1 MWENKMNKKRVLNV
15 HRFVVRLFC
24 VLLFFS
30 ISSFFSLAAAP
41 EQYTP
46 DDNENTDNQMNIPP
60 VAIVEADPTEAYVYE
75 MITFD
80 GSGSYDPGASESGS
94 PEYSPSHHENPGV
107 SPSPDEEPTGTIVS
121 YQWDF
126 GDQSDLSMTD
136 DPVITYSYKEAGIY
150 TAILTVFDDEGASDD
165 ADIKITILEE
175 SIPNKPPLANAGGP
189 YFAWKDE
196 MITLDGSG
204 SSDTDGD
211 IITYH
216 WTFHDDTEAFG
227 AFVDK
232 SFSEEGIFSVTL
244 GVTDNDEGYC
254 EDETTIHVCVLNTAP
269 IANHD
274 GPYFGWISKPI
285 SFSALESFDSDG
297 EIVSYHWDFGDGSTG
312 VDAETLHIYENEGTF
327 TIILTVEDNEGRT
340 NTAETYA
347 IIVALYNAP
356 TTPEVTIPT
365 HSGGE
370 YTFSMMSSD
379 PDGDS
384 ICYHIDFGDGS
395 EKTTPYFSSDVMVST
410 SHRWKEAGTYV
421 ISIYAEDTTGEVSES
436 VTLQVDIS
444 EQVGS
449 EVGASSKEGFW
460 SLEIPLELLVIIIGL
475 LVSCALIF
483 IAIKKRR
490 KPKNEYLTDS
500 EILYHIK

>member
-1 MWENKMNKKRVLNV
+1 MWENKMNTKRMFNL
-15 HRFVVRLFC
+15 RWC
-24 VLLFFS
+24 VIGLISILFFLS
-30 ISSFFSLAAAP
+30 SSSFLSLAAP

-46 DDNENTDNQMNIPP
+46 DDDADITDDEMNMPP

-80 GSGSYDPGASESGS
+80 GSGSYDPDASGSGS

-107 SPSPDEEPTGTIVS
+107 SPSPDEEPKGAIVS

-126 GDQSDLSMTD
+126 GDQSDLSITS
-136 DPVITYSYKEAGIY
+136 DPIITHSYKEARVY
-150 TAILTVFDDEGASDD
+150 TAILTVFDDKGASDD
-165 ADIKITILEE
+165 ADIQITILEE
-175 SIPNKPPLANAGGP
+175 SIPNVPPLANAGGP

-204 SSDTDGD
+204 SSDTDGT

-216 WTFHDDTEAFG
+216 WTFHDETEAFG
-227 AFVDK
+227 TIVDK
-232 SFSEEGIFSVTL
+232 SFSEEGVFSVTL
-244 GVTDNDEGYC
+244 RVTDNEDGYS
-254 EDETTIHVCVLNTAP
+254 EDETSIHVCVLNNAP
-269 IANHD
+269 IAYHD
-274 GPYFGWISKPI
+274 GPYFGWIGMPV
-285 SFSALESFDSDG
+285 SFSASESFDSDG
-297 EIVSYHWDFGDGSTG
+297 EIVSYHWDFGDGSTS
-312 VDAETLHIYENEGTF
+312 VDAESSHIYENEGTF

-340 NTAETYA
+340 NIAETYA
-347 IIVALYNAP
+347 IIVALHNAP

-365 HSGGE
+365 HSGAD
-370 YTFSMMSSD
+370 YTFSIISSD

-410 SHRWKEAGTYV
+410 SHSWKEAGTYV
-421 ISIYAEDTTGEVSES
+421 ISIYAEDATGEVSES

-449 EVGASSKEGFW
+449 KVGASSKEGFW
-460 SLEIPLELLVIIIGL
+460 SFELPFELVVVIIGL

-490 KPKNEYLTDS
+490 KPKNEYLTDL